1 MTIIS
6 PEKPFNSKGFKNLN
20 GQECFANALLQCLFH
35 LEKFKAALDGIHSE
49 NILIKLSDLFLAM
62 DQIESTEGLIDEKKA
77 SFLQEIQDNYHE
89 VRD

>member
-1 MTIIS
+1 
-6 PEKPFNSKGFKNLN
+6 
-20 GQECFANALLQCLFH
+20 
-35 LEKFKAALDGIHSE
+35 
-49 NILIKLSDLFLAM
+49 LIKLSDLFLAM